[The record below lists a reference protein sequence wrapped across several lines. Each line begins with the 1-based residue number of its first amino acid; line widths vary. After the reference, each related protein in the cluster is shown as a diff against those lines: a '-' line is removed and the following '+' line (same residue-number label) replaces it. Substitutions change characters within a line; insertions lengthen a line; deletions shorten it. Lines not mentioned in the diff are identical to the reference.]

1 MGFRGKTAVGRKLA
15 RGAVMS
21 LVAGAAACGL
31 AGAAQAEG
39 TVAGTIIQ
47 NVATATYDGPTGT
60 ATVSS
65 NNVSLKV
72 DELIDVSVAWADP
85 GDVGASPGAL
95 ARVLSFRITNA
106 GNGSEAFS
114 FSTQEALGGDN
125 FDPTVTAI
133 VLDTNGNGAYDPGAD
148 TVYVNGA
155 NDPVLAP
162 DASLSVFVIS
172 TIPALAQN
180 GNRGRVDLKALA
192 KTGTGTAGTTFT
204 GAGQGGGN
212 AVVGATGGDSEDDG
226 YYEVAAAAL
235 SFVKTAVVADPF
247 GGATQTPGSTIT
259 YTLKATVNGSGTVNN
274 IKVADPIPGGTTYA
288 PGSITLDG
296 APLSDSD
303 DGDTGRFTGTGISV
317 ALGNVAAGATRTITF
332 KVKID

>member
-1 MGFRGKTAVGRKLA
+1 MRFRGKTAFGSGVAQGAGPRLLA
-15 RGAVMS
+15 AV
-21 LVAGAAACGL
+21 AAAGF
-31 AGAAQAEG
+31 ATAAQAEG

-47 NVATATYDGPTGT
+47 NVATATYDGPAGT

-85 GDVGASPGAL
+85 GDVTTSPGAL
-95 ARVLSFRITNA
+95 AQVLSFRITNA
-106 GNGSEAFS
+106 GNGSEAFAL
-114 FSTQEALGGDN
+114 STQEALGGDN
-125 FDPTVTAI
+125 FDPVVTAI

-148 TVYVNGA
+148 TVYVAGA

-172 TIPALAQN
+172 KIPALALN
-180 GNRGRVDLKALA
+180 GNRGRVDLKALS
-192 KTGTGTAGTTFT
+192 KTGAGAPGKTFS

-212 AVVGATGGDSEDDG
+212 AVVGATGGDGEDDG
-226 YYEVAAAAL
+226 YYAVAAAGLA
-235 SFVKTAVVADPF
+235 FVKTAVVADPF
-247 GGATQTPGSTIT
+247 GGATQAPGSIIT

-274 IKVADPIPGGTTYA
+274 IKVSDPIPSGTTYA
-288 PGSITLDG
+288 VGSITLDG
-296 APLSDSD
+296 APLSDAD

-317 ALGNVAAGATRTITF
+317 GLGNVAAGATRTITF

>member
-1 MGFRGKTAVGRKLA
+1 MRFRGKTAFQYGVA
-15 RGAVMS
+15 RGAGPRLLAAV
-21 LVAGAAACGL
+21 AAAGF
-31 AGAAQAEG
+31 ATAAQAEG

-47 NVATATYDGPTGT
+47 NVATATYDGPAGT

-85 GDVGASPGAL
+85 GDVTTSPGAL
-95 ARVLSFRITNA
+95 AQVLSFRITNA

-114 FSTQEALGGDN
+114 LSTQEALGGDN

-148 TVYVNGA
+148 TVYVAGA

-172 TIPALAQN
+172 KIPAAALN
-180 GNRGRVDLKALA
+180 GNRGRVDLKALS
-192 KTGTGTAGTTFT
+192 KTGTGTPGKTFG

-212 AVVGATGGDSEDDG
+212 AVVGATGGDGEDDG
-226 YYEVAAAAL
+226 YYAVAAAGLA
-235 SFVKTAVVADPF
+235 FVKSAVVADPF
-247 GGATQTPGSTIT
+247 GGATQAPGATIT

-274 IKVADPIPGGTTYA
+274 IKVSDPIPSGTTYA
-288 PGSITLDG
+288 AGSITLDG
-296 APLSDSD
+296 APLSDAD
-303 DGDTGRFTGTGISV
+303 DADTGRFTGTGISV
-317 ALGNVAAGATRTITF
+317 GLGNVAAGATRTITF